1 MKMTI
6 EHYIATNSP
15 DAVNEVLDKYGITKA
30 RDMSDLVKKV
40 HFVVRKHKPSMID
53 LAKIDTPY
61 KRLILASV
69 QPEKAPEPEH
79 KEAKVE
85 TKSNACGCK
94 SSSDD
99 EQNSNCSGCDGSSN
113 ATGDTIRVK
122 KTTPVTEEAKTT
134 PTTETAKDAAPAT
147 TKEVATTNTDTDKKE
162 KTDYTMPLIVLGI
175 VGLIAVVVIAKHK

>member
-1 MKMTI
+1 MKLSI

-15 DAVNEVLDKYGITKA
+15 DATNEVLDKYGITKA
-30 RDMSDLVKKV
+30 RDIKDLVKKV

-61 KRLILASV
+61 RQLILASV

-79 KEAKVE
+79 KVE
-85 TKSNACGCK
+85 TKSNACGCN
-94 SSSDD
+94 SSFNGDE

-113 ATGDTIRVK
+113 ATGDTIRIK
-122 KTTPVTEEAKTT
+122 KVAPVSEEAK
-134 PTTETAKDAAPAT
+134 PAATETAKDAAPVT

-162 KTDYTMPLIVLGI
+162 KPDYTMPLIVLGI
-175 VGLIAVVVIAKHK
+175 VGLIAVVVIAKHKS